1 MLMKKC
7 RHAKYRESRHRQR
20 QSGLQKTDKWGAG
33 GDNVDYDTGQV
44 TTPGLATLL
53 LTSPQKYRN
62 THET

>member
-1 MLMKKC
+1 MRNIDKVVIVSG
-7 RHAKYRESRHRQR
+7 SR
-20 QSGLQKTDKWGAG
+20 GLQKTDKWGAG

>member
-1 MLMKKC
+1 MRNIEKVVIVSG
-7 RHAKYRESRHRQR
+7 SR
-20 QSGLQKTDKWGAG
+20 GLQKTDKWGTG